1 MYTGVDIFRLLAAI
15 GIISIH
21 TNVPWLSRLGR
32 LGVPFFIII
41 SMYFF
46 FNHYLRLELKEEKRD
61 YLKKFDIR
69 LITLFSCWQLLY
81 LPFWYKSTKSFFIIH
96 SISIKSIGIYFFDF
110 LFRISP
116 TDINGWFPSWYL
128 MAMILGVP
136 VFLGLL
142 KVFNSHLIFLGM
154 VCILIECCYIA
165 MSEFGFILHIS
176 DSLKSTFPRIFIYA
190 YIGLI
195 TSKYFKKIKKF
206 GLSKN
211 LLLFII
217 LLILFLIENIIIYN
231 LGGKYSSDETLL
243 TAPTGMLLTWVSLLI
258 NPNIG
263 KKLSLII
270 RRCSVFLYCVQVWSI
285 WVTGKFIIL
294 NSKPTYKNIAFFIV
308 VIIFGLIVYTG
319 VSALER
325 ETNSKFIKRLM

>member
-1 MYTGVDIFRLLAAI
+1 
-15 GIISIH
+15 
-21 TNVPWLSRLGR
+21 
-32 LGVPFFIII
+32 
-41 SMYFF
+41 MYFF
-46 FNHYLRLELKEEKRD
+46 FNHYLSLELKEEKQE
-61 YLKKFDIR
+61 YFKKFEIR

-96 SISIKSIGIYFFDF
+96 SVSIKSIGIYFFDF

-154 VCILIECCYIA
+154 ICILIEGCYIA
-165 MSEFGFILHIS
+165 ISEFGFILHIS

-211 LLLFII
+211 LLLFIT

-258 NPNIG
+258 NPNVG
-263 KKLSLII
+263 KKLSLIV

-285 WVTGKFIIL
+285 WIIGKFIML
-294 NSKPTYKNIAFFIV
+294 DPKVSYKNISYFFLV
-308 VIIFGLIVYTG
+308 GLLELGLYIFTYI
-319 VSALER
+319 LER
-325 ETNSKFIKRLM
+325 KTKWKFISNLM